1 MCIHKLFSWSCFFYS
16 WCCYFY
22 LQCYVYSLHSCQLTL
37 CSFSNFCVQIHCIVY
52 SWYMFLYTF
61 LSWCCY
67 DYSWYFC
74 FSICLCHDSVL
85 FFMTFVSPFTVTM
98 MLFCLFLIVSVHIVR
113 FSSCLRLFST
123 CKNDC
128 SEHVLPIPQSS
139 LNVKVTN
146 PFSCHE
152 EYWVYEA
159 KPIFLDKSV
168 LSRWCSQKSSWLRSL
183 PIKFPWTLRL
193 LAAVA

>member
-1 MCIHKLFSWSCFFYS
+1 MCAYINCFREVASFIPGVVISTYGVMFILYIH
-16 WCCYFY
+16 
-22 LQCYVYSLHSCQLTL
+22 VSLHCVHFLTFVSRYIAL
-37 CSFSNFCVQIHCIVY
+37 FILDICFSIHFCHGVVMITLDI
-52 SWYMFLYTF
+52 
-61 LSWCCY
+61 
-67 DYSWYFC
+67 FC
-74 FSICLCHDSVL
+74 FSVCLCHDSVL

-168 LSRWCSQKSSWLRSL
+168 LSR
-183 PIKFPWTLRL
+183 
-193 LAAVA
+193 